1 LFFSAFRSIR
11 APGRPSEERAV
22 HLFHVEVPMLFVQGT
37 RDRLADLG
45 LLEGLMERLGPRAS
59 LRLVQGADHSFRV
72 PARADAAVKRE
83 MTDLVAE
90 WTLALIS
97 RRS

>member
-1 LFFSAFRSIR
+1 
-11 APGRPSEERAV
+11 
-22 HLFHVEVPMLFVQGT
+22 MLFLQGT

-45 LLEGLMERLGPRAS
+45 LLERLMERLGTRAS
-59 LRLVQGADHSFRV
+59 LRLVQAADHSFRV
-72 PARADAAVKRE
+72 PARADATVKRE
-83 MTDLVAE
+83 MMDWVAE